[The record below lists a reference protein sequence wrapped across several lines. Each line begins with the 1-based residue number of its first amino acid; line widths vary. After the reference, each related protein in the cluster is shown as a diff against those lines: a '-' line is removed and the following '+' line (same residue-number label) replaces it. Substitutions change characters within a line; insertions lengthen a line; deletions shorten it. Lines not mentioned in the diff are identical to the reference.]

1 MAEKSERLTWG
12 EVNIAN
18 EQVTE
23 QDIKEAESS
32 GFAGPG
38 KYLVTVVE
46 SNPREAKL
54 KEYTCIAANLKMKI
68 VEVLKMG
75 ADMHDPQPGEGDDL
89 EGKFIFDD
97 VLLQHPKE
105 KDGMRKRRIL
115 IARRFGLI
123 KDTGAEITPQ
133 MWSKDILERDIIV
146 TVEQQSYKDKQGNP
160 KTSNKVAFDG
170 YEPVEGKHLQGG
182 DYSDI

>member
-1 MAEKSERLTWG
+1 MAQTERLTWD
-12 EVNIAN
+12 EVQVAN
-18 EQVTE
+18 EAITE
-23 QDIKEAESS
+23 KDIKDAEST

-46 SNPREAKL
+46 STPREAKL
-54 KEYTCIAANLKMKI
+54 KDYTCVAANLKMKI
-68 VEVLKMG
+68 MEVIKLG
-75 ADMHDPQPGEGDDL
+75 ADMHDPQAGEGDKL
-89 EGKFIFDD
+89 EGTHIFDD

-115 IARRFGLI
+115 IARRFNLI
-123 KDTGAEITPQ
+123 GDSAAEMTPK
-133 MWSKDILERDIIV
+133 MWAKDILERDIIV
-146 TVEQQSYKDKQGNP
+146 TVEEQKYTDKNGNP

-170 YEPVEGKHLQGG
+170 YEPVEGKHFQGG